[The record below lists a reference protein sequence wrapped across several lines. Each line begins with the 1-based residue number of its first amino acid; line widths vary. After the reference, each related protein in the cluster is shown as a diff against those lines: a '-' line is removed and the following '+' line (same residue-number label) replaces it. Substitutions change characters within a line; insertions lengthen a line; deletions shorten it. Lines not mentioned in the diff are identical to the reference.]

1 MIARIARRI
10 AEKGSGSSSRRFSR
24 RPWQA
29 ESNAESQQREPGTPR
44 GQELEERDKKNAE
57 LQKQIQEQQKQIGE
71 KEKEIADLEQQL
83 ALRKQNSTK

>member
-29 ESNAESQQREPGTPR
+29 ESNAESQQRKPGTLR
-44 GQELEERDKKNAE
+44 GQELEERDKKMPTAE
-57 LQKQIQEQQKQIGE
+57 
-71 KEKEIADLEQQL
+71 ADSGAADRL
-83 ALRKQNSTK
+83 ARKIKRLLI